1 MRIILPFVIS
11 LLLLGCAEQ
20 QTGKIRVE
28 GAWIP
33 EIPPMISV
41 TAGWMVLHNDGDMP
55 KYLIGAFS
63 PNVGDIEIHQSV
75 VVNDMARMVLQPELE
90 IPPRGS
96 LVFSSE
102 TGYHLMLYKS
112 RGMTAGARIP
122 ITLTFRDGSALTAEF
137 VVRDRRSL
145 EQ

>member
-1 MRIILPFVIS
+1 MRAILLFVIS
-11 LLLLGCAEQ
+11 LLLFGCTEQ
-20 QTGKIRVE
+20 QVGQLRVE

-41 TAGWMVLHNDGDMP
+41 TAGWMVVHNDGDTP
-55 KYLIGAFS
+55 RYLTGAFS
-63 PNVGDIEIHQSV
+63 PNAENIEIHQSV
-75 VVNDMARMVLQPELE
+75 VVNDMARMVLQTELE

-96 LVFSSE
+96 LVFSNE

-137 VVRDRRSL
+137 TVRDRRSL
-145 EQ
+145 D

>member
-1 MRIILPFVIS
+1 MRTILLFVIS
-11 LLLLGCAEQ
+11 LLLFACSGQQAEQ
-20 QTGKIRVE
+20 LRVE
-28 GAWIP
+28 EAWIP

-41 TAGWMVLHNDGDMP
+41 TAGWMVLHNDGDTP

-63 PNVGDIEIHQSV
+63 PNAGDIEIHQSV

-96 LVFSSE
+96 LVFSNE

-122 ITLTFRDGSALTAEF
+122 ITLTFRDGSALTVEF
-137 VVRDRRSL
+137 TVRDRRTL
-145 EQ
+145 HQ